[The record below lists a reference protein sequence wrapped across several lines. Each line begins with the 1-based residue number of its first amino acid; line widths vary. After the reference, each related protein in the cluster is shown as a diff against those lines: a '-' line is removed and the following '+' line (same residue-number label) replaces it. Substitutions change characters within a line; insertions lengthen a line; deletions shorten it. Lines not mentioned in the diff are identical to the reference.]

1 MKFKELSN
9 MQLSE
14 VKKMLLD
21 LQEQAQDFSV
31 KSRLNQLKNT
41 HKMKVVKKDI
51 ARVLTFLHRQ
61 ILDNKKK

>member
-9 MQLSE
+9 MQLME

-31 KSRLNQLKNT
+31 KLRLNQLKNT
-41 HKMKVVKKDI
+41 HKLKVVKKDI
-51 ARVLTFLHRQ
+51 ARILTFLHSQ
-61 ILDNKKK
+61 ASAKKSK